1 MAKQPHQPVVVR
13 YKKRPW
19 LAGAFL
25 LDLFMGLSVTIRE
38 QFRPHTTVEY
48 PKERLDLKPRFRGVP
63 RLRNHPENGEDLCIA
78 CNQCAVACPDNCIT
92 MVSEARP
99 EGAKLKGKRAKVF
112 VIDYERCC
120 LCGLCVDPCPTEP
133 ITAIYMSHDFEL
145 AHYSRDRFVT
155 PESELYTGH
164 DTVEYER

>member
-1 MAKQPHQPVVVR
+1 MGKPLVVR
-13 YKKRPW
+13 YKQASGVARLFFFDLLRG
-19 LAGAFL
+19 LA
-25 LDLFMGLSVTIRE
+25 VTLRE

-48 PKERLDLKPRFRGVP
+48 PRERIELKPRFRGVP

-78 CNQCAVACPDNCIT
+78 CNQCALACPDNCIT
-92 MVSEARP
+92 MIAENRP
-99 EGAKLKGKRAKVF
+99 EGALIKGKRAQMF

-145 AHYSRDRFVT
+145 AHLSRDRFVT
-155 PESELYTGH
+155 AAEELYTGH
-164 DTVEYER
+164 ETIEDPK